1 MSSGEGKTDENG
13 QGRTKTDGDGKQYSV
28 SPVWTGSAADYD
40 KPSLHYV
47 GTGEGAQ
54 VYGWGLYGSSEK
66 GVGRTYAEAD
76 AVDKNTEEIFFDGKK
91 SDTFFREW
99 RDRERAEGRNAA
111 EDPEYLDLS
120 VLIQRLKDFHG
131 LTPPRNAGQ
140 RQRTRRRPVR
150 VVERWTLNFFSLFA
164 AESRENDLKKRKSG
178 AMLMILTGVHVAF
191 SARRMRFHWQNR
203 RRQQQEEK
211 SR

>member
-13 QGRTKTDGDGKQYSV
+13 QGRTKTDGDGKQFSV

-54 VYGWGLYGSSEK
+54 VYGWGLYGAS
-66 GVGRTYAEAD
+66 
-76 AVDKNTEEIFFDGKK
+76 
-91 SDTFFREW
+91 
-99 RDRERAEGRNAA
+99 AEGRNASD
-111 EDPEYLDLS
+111 DPEYIDLS

-131 LTPPRNAGQ
+131 LPRPRNAGQ

-150 VVERWTLNFFSLFA
+150 VVER
-164 AESRENDLKKRKSG
+164 
-178 AMLMILTGVHVAF
+178 
-191 SARRMRFHWQNR
+191 
-203 RRQQQEEK
+203 
-211 SR
+211 